1 MSIVYPI
8 SSLPVIEDLKV
19 KQAKTFYKSYALQ
32 LNDAEWDLSN
42 GTIYFKVQSA
52 YSDNTPLITLS
63 LDDTKMDDALKGQFT
78 IQLTPEQTNKTP
90 GQYLYEIRLVIAEGD
105 SLFPNGLDIILY
117 EGKFVITD
125 TIFGAII

>member
-42 GTIYFKVQSA
+42 GTIHFKVQSA

-90 GQYLYEIRLVIAEGD
+90 GQYLYEIRLVIAEDD